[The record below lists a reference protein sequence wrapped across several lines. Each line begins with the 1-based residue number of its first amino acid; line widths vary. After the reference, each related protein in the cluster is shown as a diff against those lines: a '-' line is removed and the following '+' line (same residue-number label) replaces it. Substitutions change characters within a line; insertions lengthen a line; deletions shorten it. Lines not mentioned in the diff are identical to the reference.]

1 MKIFLFA
8 AILIA
13 LWVTKPIWMPRSN
26 YQTTHTSEMDDFVN
40 TQKEDRNTLLKA
52 QDKELAALE
61 NKFGSKSSVMKILTR
76 YFRQTYSP
84 EDKFELLPC
93 SPVRA
98 SDEGWTTVCAYR
110 LKGAMRQDTYT
121 VNNGIVTVN

>member
-8 AILIA
+8 VILLA
-13 LWVTKPIWMPRSN
+13 LWLSKPIWMPRSN
-26 YQTTHTSEMDDFVN
+26 YQTTQTSEMDDFVN

-52 QDKELAALE
+52 HDKQLADLE
-61 NKFGSKSSVMKILTR
+61 NKFGAKASVMKILKK
-76 YFRQTYSP
+76 YFRQTYTE

-98 SDEGWTTVCAYR
+98 STEGWKTVCAYR
-110 LKGAMRQDTYT
+110 LKGSMGQDTYT
-121 VNNGIVTVN
+121 VNNGIVSVN